1 MAEVSFTI
9 LGKTERMQCEDGQEE
24 TLLKL
29 ANRINERLMELKGAM
44 GNVSDQKLYLTL
56 CLMMMDEMID
66 AEKIIDGILN
76 QIQA

>member
-1 MAEVSFTI
+1 MAEVTFTI
-9 LGKTERMQCEDGQEE
+9 LGKTERMQCEDGQED

-29 ANRINERLMELKGAM
+29 AARVNERLMELKGGM

-66 AEKIIDGILN
+66 AEKLVDGMIN
-76 QIQA
+76 QMQA